1 MESDCLSNL
10 RRSYTESS
18 RDLNEIIRMDLV
30 TKKRLFAEL
39 ESLYS
44 SMESRCGESLSVQVM
59 QSGLANF
66 KLAQLKISL
75 ALKKET
81 EGKTIND
88 NDISRI
94 ISKFTDDEYEAM
106 EKLDKFSK
114 IDSLNSESITT
125 LLMNKDDQIY
135 RLIKE
140 WYEENMEDFL
150 GSIDILS
157 GKNVRG
163 EIAKGMEEK
172 YRTRFDKISEGII
185 GYIQKDPGQI
195 RKMFINYENAIKRV
209 MNLENKRMQVER
221 ELREILSS
229 PELLRLNDDFRAILA
244 LAQSGNVDELRKKDI
259 DSLIRGFNDFNI
271 KITGKIA
278 EVESEKGKLL
288 SDFEMRSNPVLKD
301 IEERRLDSLLDEAR
315 ETYPSMVLNPL
326 RSLDAVK
333 SLTIS
338 LSGGSS
344 TNFDSSYSVSADQAR
359 LRRDAFFENTFLS
372 FSGRD
377 SIEVFIPSMSFSAVV
392 RKKDM
397 AKKIRE
403 MEESVK
409 TIPII
414 SLQPTSNGIRIKNEE
429 SESLAPI
436 SRGVTAYF
444 NISRIFRPD
453 VRFAFN
459 FTFITHDDT
468 FKKMASVGGTGMDQ
482 TPVNIKDIS
491 EHYAGLLST
500 ASEMNMY
507 VVSIVGSPNGFSEE
521 VIKYV
526 QNLNNNGLSGS
537 SVSIILKDTRDGKIY
552 YDKDDKTSE
561 QIVSVISGAAD
572 QEEKDYQAVKT
583 ETMSECSITG
593 VARNKTIARATG
605 LPEEKVS
612 KAWKRMEKEGLGKID
627 TVNGE
632 EVFRI
637 AEKVK

>member
-30 TKKRLFAEL
+30 SKKRLFAEL

-44 SMESRCGESLSVQVM
+44 YMETKCGESLSTQVM

-66 KLAQLKISL
+66 KLAQLKIAL
-75 ALKKET
+75 ALKKEI

-88 NDISRI
+88 SDISRI
-94 ISKFTDDEYEAM
+94 ISKFSDDEYEAM
-106 EKLDKFSK
+106 EKLDKFSR

-135 RLIKE
+135 RLIKD

-163 EIAKGMEEK
+163 EISKGMEEK

-209 MNLENKRMQVER
+209 MNLENKRMQVEK
-221 ELREILSS
+221 ELRELLSS
-229 PELLRLNDDFRAILA
+229 PELLKLNDDFRGILA
-244 LAQSGNVDELRKKDI
+244 LAQSGNVDELRKKDL

-271 KITGKIA
+271 KIKGKIA
-278 EVESEKGKLL
+278 EVESEKGKLQT
-288 SDFEMRSNPVLKD
+288 DFEMRSNPVLKD
-301 IEERRLDSLLDEAR
+301 IEEKRLDSLLEEAR

-326 RSLDAVK
+326 KSLDSLK
-333 SLTIS
+333 SITIS
-338 LSGGSS
+338 LSGGSNS
-344 TNFDSSYSVSADQAR
+344 TFDSSYSVSADQAR

-372 FSGRD
+372 LSGKD
-377 SIEVFIPSMSFSAVV
+377 SVEIFVPSMSFNAII
-392 RKKDM
+392 RKKEITR
-397 AKKIRE
+397 KIRD
-403 MEESVK
+403 MEETLKGFSF
-409 TIPII
+409 I
-414 SLQPTSNGIRIKNEE
+414 SPQLTLNGTGIKGEE
-429 SESLAPI
+429 GENFSTI
-436 SRGVTAYF
+436 SRSVTTMF
-444 NISRIFRPD
+444 NVSRIFKPD
-453 VRFAFN
+453 VRFSFN
-459 FTFITHDDT
+459 FTFIAHDET
-468 FKKMASVGGTGMDQ
+468 FQQISKFGGTGMDQ
-482 TPVNIKDIS
+482 TPLNIKDMS
-491 EHYAGLLST
+491 KHYAALLSMS
-500 ASEMNMY
+500 SEMNMY
-507 VVSIVGSPNGFSEE
+507 VISVVGSPNGFSEE
-521 VIKYV
+521 VIRYV

-537 SVSIILKDTRDGKIY
+537 SVSIILKDARDGKIY
-552 YDKDDKTSE
+552 YDKNDKTSE
-561 QIVSVISGAAD
+561 QIVNIISGAAD
-572 QEEKDYQAVKT
+572 QEEKDYQTVKS
-583 ETMSECSITG
+583 ETLSECSITG

-612 KAWKRMEKEGLGKID
+612 RAWKRMEKEGLGKVD
-627 TVNGE
+627 NVNGE

-637 AEKVK
+637 AEKGK